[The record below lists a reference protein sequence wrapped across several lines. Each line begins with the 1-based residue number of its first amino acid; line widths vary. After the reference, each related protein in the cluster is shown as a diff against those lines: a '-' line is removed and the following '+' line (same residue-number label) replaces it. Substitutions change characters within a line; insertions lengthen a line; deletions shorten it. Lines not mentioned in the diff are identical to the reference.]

1 MDTWEKPSVFADSF
15 ALGNGQMVQVKFVP
29 EEIAPSYYKILKQLI
44 DSEKHKD
51 TDPDTYSKA
60 LIQLMVLLFG
70 KGTKLVLEYYAGDY
84 VPMVNRFVL
93 YIGTK
98 IAPVMRQA
106 SKDRKRRAKADAKAM
121 RAAARVRWFGWLRH

>member
-1 MDTWEKPSVFADSF
+1 MDTWEKPFVFEDCF
-15 ALGNGQMVQVKFVP
+15 ALGDGKRVQVKFSP
-29 EEIAPSYYKILKQLI
+29 EEIAPSYYRILKQLI
-44 DSEKHKD
+44 AAEKRKD
-51 TDPDTYSKA
+51 ADPDTYSKA

-70 KGTKLVLEYYAGDY
+70 SGTKDVLTYYAGDY

>member
-1 MDTWEKPSVFADSF
+1 MDTWEKPAVFDDTF
-15 ALGNGQMVQVKFVP
+15 ALGDGKEVHVHFTP
-29 EEIAPSYYKILKQLI
+29 EEIASSYYKILRQLI
-44 DSEKHKD
+44 EAEKHKD

-70 KGTKLVLEYYAGDY
+70 KGTKDVLTYYAGDY

-98 IAPVMRQA
+98 IAPVMQQA
-106 SKDRKRRAKADAKAM
+106 SKDRKRRAKADAAAM
-121 RAAARVRWFGWLRH
+121 RRLALARWFGWMRR